1 MSKEQLIV
9 VRDMAGEMRLNAEA
23 LKALATVFGDAFCT
37 AGDPEELAK
46 AIRNRPEVFTH
57 LWYLLFD
64 LICRV
69 KDAAGAVETG
79 LGE

>member
-1 MSKEQLIV
+1 MSKEQLIDV
-9 VRDMAGEMRLNAEA
+9 QDLAGDMRLNTEA

-37 AGDPEELAK
+37 DADPERMAQN
-46 AIRNRPEVFTH
+46 IRNRPEVFTH

-64 LICRV
+64 LICRIRET
-69 KDAAGAVETG
+69 AGAVETG